1 NRYGLTLLARPSE
14 ETIKNIQAFLDK
26 VREIEPQ
33 QYYYPPSSI
42 HITVLSIISCHKG
55 FNPNHIDRKYYI
67 ENIVK
72 GLKEREPFEIEFKGI
87 TASPSCV
94 LIQGFYENGTLD
106 VVRNKLR
113 TTFKQS
119 QLPHSVD

>member
-1 NRYGLTLLARPSE
+1 MDLEEQYDNLYKDASQKFKKGIYQTDNLIDSLKDNRYGLTLLARPSE

-55 FNPNHIDRKYYI
+55 FNPNHIDRKSYI

-87 TASPSCV
+87 TASPS
-94 LIQGFYENGTLD
+94 
-106 VVRNKLR
+106 
-113 TTFKQS
+113 
-119 QLPHSVD
+119 